1 MHSILLS
8 LLLLAGAPEPLSFR
22 EFFDPKARRLA
33 PSARLLGLA
42 GKRVRIAGFMA
53 EMEEP
58 PKGGFYLCPSP
69 VFAAE
74 GGGGTADLP
83 PSAVF
88 VVVSSASGKQLE
100 TLRRPLEVTG
110 TLEIG
115 PQVDAEGRVT
125 RIRILLDRPQA
136 GESPS
141 FPTKAEEV
149 SR

>member
-8 LLLLAGAPEPLSFR
+8 LLLLAGAEPLSFR
-22 EFFDPKARRLA
+22 EFFDPKARTLA

-69 VFAAE
+69 AFAAE

-83 PSAVF
+83 PGAVF
-88 VVVSSASGKQLE
+88 VVVSSAAGKQLE
-100 TLRRPLEVTG
+100 TIRRPLEVTG
-110 TLEIG
+110 LLEIG
-115 PQVDAEGRVT
+115 PQSDAEGRVT
-125 RIRILLDRPQA
+125 RLRILLDRPEA
-136 GESPS
+136 GASPS
-141 FPTKAEEV
+141 FPTRSQEV